1 MQSLWV
7 TMMRH
12 HPHLSVLCLPDV
24 IAHDEITQAFALC
37 FCPLHASIQK
47 LQVGMAWER
56 GVLASGFIVL
66 HCRRILRSSFA

>member
-24 IAHDEITQAFALC
+24 IAHDEITQAFAL
-37 FCPLHASIQK
+37 FLPTASIQK

-66 HCRRILRSSFA
+66 YCASL